1 MAVKGARRAGKDGED
16 MNDVRQPQAL
26 LDALRDAGLC
36 GREVERFL
44 ALEAAGEREGQL
56 RLLSAHRQQL
66 LKRLHREEQRIDCLD
81 YLLHRMRKETAKT
94 PF

>member
-44 ALEAAGEREGQL
+44 ALEEREGQL

-66 LKRLHREEQRIDCLD
+66 LKRLHREEKRIDCLD
-81 YLLHRMRKETAKT
+81 YLVHQLRKQAM
-94 PF
+94 

>member
-44 ALEAAGEREGQL
+44 ALEAEGEREGQL
-56 RLLSAHRQQL
+56 RLLFAHRQQL
-66 LKRLHREEQRIDCLD
+66 LKRLHREEKRIDCLD
-81 YLLHRMRKETAKT
+81 YLVHQLRKRAM
-94 PF
+94 

>member
-26 LDALRDAGLC
+26 LDALRRRRPVWAGKWSVSSLWKRR
-36 GREVERFL
+36 GAR
-44 ALEAAGEREGQL
+44 GQL

-66 LKRLHREEQRIDCLD
+66 LKRLHREEKRIDCLD
-81 YLLHRMRKETAKT
+81 YLVHQLRKQAM
-94 PF
+94 